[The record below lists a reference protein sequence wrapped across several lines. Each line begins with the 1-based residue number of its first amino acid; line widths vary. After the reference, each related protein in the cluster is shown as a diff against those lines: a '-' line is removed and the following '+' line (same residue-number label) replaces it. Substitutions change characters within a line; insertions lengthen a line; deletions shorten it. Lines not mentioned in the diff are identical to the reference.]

1 MRANSTYL
9 DAHTLF
15 GAAHRGHNPSA
26 AVDVGVVEQVA
37 PCTVGR
43 PLSLLDVVGLVV
55 DVVELRLLVE
65 GKIDTVLL
73 VETGKQQLRAN
84 NS

>member
-1 MRANSTYL
+1 MRANSSTYL
-9 DAHTLF
+9 DEHTLF
-15 GAAHRGHNPSA
+15 GVAHGGHGPGA

-65 GKIDTVLL
+65 GKIDTVLF
-73 VETGKQQLRAN
+73 VETGKQKLRAN
-84 NS
+84 S